1 MIYLDNAAT
10 TLRKPEAVIEAVAD
24 AMRNMGNSGRG
35 SGSTSLRA
43 SRVIYEARR
52 TLTEF
57 FGGTDPSRLV
67 FTSNSTEG
75 LNMAIRGIFVPGDH
89 VITTELEHNSVLR
102 PLYAEQEQNG
112 ISLTI
117 VKSGKQGTVDYEGI
131 EAAIRPET
139 RAVICTHASNL
150 TGNVV
155 DLYRMGQIAK
165 RNGLLF
171 VVDASQTA
179 GVLPLDIERMQI
191 DVLCFTGHKS
201 LMGPQG
207 TGGLY
212 VREEVEIRPF
222 KSGGTG
228 VHSFLKKQ
236 PDDYP
241 EHLEAGTL
249 NGHGI
254 AGLLAA
260 VREIQNIGLP
270 AIYEKEHR
278 FMQQFYDGVREIP
291 GIKIY
296 GDFSDS
302 AAVRC
307 PVVSL
312 NIGDMDASE
321 VSDWLQEE
329 FGIITRAGAH
339 CAPLMHQYFQT
350 EKQGMVRFSFSYYN
364 KEEEVLAA
372 VRGVKN
378 IAAAQQ

>member
-10 TLRKPEAVIEAVAD
+10 TLHKPEAVIEAVVD
-24 AMRNMGNSGRG
+24 AMRHLGNSGRG
-35 SGSTSLRA
+35 SGSASLQA

-52 TLTEF
+52 TLTAF
-57 FGGTDPSRLV
+57 LGGTDPSRLV
-67 FTSNSTEG
+67 FTANSTESLNIALHG
-75 LNMAIRGIFVPGDH
+75 LFVPGDH

-102 PLYAEQEQNG
+102 PLYAEQEQNR
-112 ISLTI
+112 IFLTI
-117 VKSGKQGTVDYEGI
+117 VKSGEQGTVDYEGI

-139 RAVICTHASNL
+139 RAIVCTHASNL

-165 RNGLLF
+165 NHGLLL

-179 GVLPLDIERMQI
+179 GVLPIDIEKMHI
-191 DVLCFTGHKS
+191 DVLCFTGHKN

-212 VREEVEIRPF
+212 VREGVDIRPF

-228 VHSFLKKQ
+228 VHSFLKNQ

-260 VREIQNIGLP
+260 LREIQKIGLP
-270 AIYEKEHR
+270 AIYKREHQL
-278 FMQQFYDGVREIP
+278 MQLFYDGVRKIP
-291 GIKIY
+291 GVKIY
-296 GDFSDS
+296 GDFFDP
-302 AAVRC
+302 ATVRC
-307 PVVSL
+307 PIVSL
-312 NIGDMDASE
+312 NIGEMDASE

-329 FGIITRAGAH
+329 YGIITRAGAH

-364 KEEEVLAA
+364 TEEEVLAA
-372 VRGVKN
+372 IRAVEE
-378 IAAAQQ
+378 IAAE

>member
-10 TLRKPEAVIEAVAD
+10 TLRKPDAVIEAVAD

-102 PLYAEQEQNG
+102 PLYAEQEQHG

-165 RNGLLF
+165 RHGLLF

-179 GVLPLDIERMQI
+179 GVLPIDIERMQI

-212 VREEVEIRPF
+212 VREDVEIRPF

-296 GDFSDS
+296 GDFSDPT
-302 AAVRC
+302 AVRC

-329 FGIITRAGAH
+329 YDIITRAGAH

-372 VRGVKN
+372 VRGVKT

>member
-102 PLYAEQEQNG
+102 PLYGEQEQNG

-179 GVLPLDIERMQI
+179 GVLPIDIERMQI

-228 VHSFLKKQ
+228 VRSFLKKQ

-260 VREIQNIGLP
+260 VQEIQNIGLP

>member
-10 TLRKPEAVIEAVAD
+10 TLRKPDAVIEAVAD

-102 PLYAEQEQNG
+102 PLYGEQEQNG

>member
-10 TLRKPEAVIEAVAD
+10 TLRKPDAVIEAVAD

-102 PLYAEQEQNG
+102 PLYGEQEHNG

-117 VKSGKQGTVDYEGI
+117 VKSGKQGTVDYEGV

-165 RNGLLF
+165 RHGLLF

-179 GVLPLDIERMQI
+179 GVLPIDIERMQI

-212 VREEVEIRPF
+212 IREDVEIRPF
-222 KSGGTG
+222 KSGGIG

-260 VREIQNIGLP
+260 VREIQNIGMTT
-270 AIYEKEHR
+270 IYEKEHR

-291 GIKIY
+291 GTADI
-296 GDFSDS
+296 SS
-302 AAVRC
+302 SV
-307 PVVSL
+307 
-312 NIGDMDASE
+312 
-321 VSDWLQEE
+321 
-329 FGIITRAGAH
+329 
-339 CAPLMHQYFQT
+339 
-350 EKQGMVRFSFSYYN
+350 
-364 KEEEVLAA
+364 
-372 VRGVKN
+372 
-378 IAAAQQ
+378 

>member
-102 PLYAEQEQNG
+102 PLYGEQEQNG

-179 GVLPLDIERMQI
+179 GVLPIDIERMQI

-296 GDFSDS
+296 GDFSDP

-307 PVVSL
+307 PVVPL

-372 VRGVKN
+372 VRGVKT

>member
-10 TLRKPEAVIEAVAD
+10 TLHKPEAVIEAVAD
-24 AMRNMGNSGRG
+24 AMRHLGNSGRG
-35 SGSTSLRA
+35 SGNASLQA
-43 SRVIYEARR
+43 SRMIYEARR
-52 TLTEF
+52 TLTAL

-67 FTSNSTEG
+67 FTANSTEG
-75 LNMAIRGIFVPGDH
+75 LNIALHGLFVPGDH

-102 PLYAEQEQNG
+102 PLYAEQEQNR

-117 VKSGKQGTVDYEGI
+117 VKSGEQGTVDYEGI

-139 RAVICTHASNL
+139 RAIVCTHASNL

-165 RNGLLF
+165 NHGLLL

-179 GVLPLDIERMQI
+179 GVLPIDVEKMHI

-207 TGGLY
+207 TGGFY
-212 VREEVEIRPF
+212 VGEGVDIRPF

-228 VHSFLKKQ
+228 VHSFLKNQ

-254 AGLLAA
+254 TGLLAA
-260 VREIQNIGLP
+260 VREIEKIGLN
-270 AIYEKEHR
+270 AIYEKEHQL
-278 FMQQFYDGVREIP
+278 MWQFYDGVRKIP
-291 GIKIY
+291 GVKIY
-296 GDFSDS
+296 GDFSDP

-307 PVVSL
+307 PIVSL

-329 FGIITRAGAH
+329 YDIITRAGTH
-339 CAPLMHQYFQT
+339 CAPLMHRYFQT

-364 KEEEVLAA
+364 TEEEVLAA
-372 VRGVKN
+372 IRAVEE
-378 IAAAQQ
+378 IAAE

>member
-102 PLYAEQEQNG
+102 PLYGEQEQNG

>member
-102 PLYAEQEQNG
+102 PLYGEQEQNG

-150 TGNVV
+150 TGNVN
-155 DLYRMGQIAK
+155 DIRQIGRWCREA
-165 RNGLLF
+165 GAVF
-171 VVDASQTA
+171 VVDASQS
-179 GVLPLDIERMQI
+179 GGILPIHMKEDFI
-191 DVLCFTGHKS
+191 DVLCFTGHKG

-207 TGGLY
+207 TGGICL
-212 VREEVEIRPF
+212 RKGIFIRPLVTGG
-222 KSGGTG
+222 SGSKTFDRK
-228 VHSFLKKQ
+228 H
-236 PDDYP
+236 P
-241 EHLEAGTL
+241 EVMPEALEAGTL

-254 AGLLAA
+254 RGLKAGVDYIQRIGIDEIFRKENAL
-260 VREIQNIGLP
+260 VR
-270 AIYEKEHR
+270 A
-278 FMQQFYDGVREIP
+278 FYDRVCEIP
-291 GIKIY
+291 GIRIY
-296 GDFSDS
+296 GDFENPVRIPVIALNLGDEDS
-302 AAVRC
+302 GR
-307 PVVSL
+307 
-312 NIGDMDASE
+312 
-321 VSDWLQEE
+321 VSDWLAVE
-329 FGIITRAGAH
+329 GDICTRSGGH
-339 CAPLMHQYFQT
+339 CAPLMHRAFGT
-350 EKQGMVRFSFSYYN
+350 ENQGMVRFSFSSFN
-364 KEEEVLAA
+364 TMED
-372 VRGVKN
+372 VK
-378 IAAAQQ
+378 AAAAALKNYE

>member
-10 TLRKPEAVIEAVAD
+10 TLHKPEVVIEAVAD
-24 AMRNMGNSGRG
+24 AMRHLGNSGRG
-35 SGSTSLRA
+35 SGSASLQA

-52 TLTEF
+52 TLTAF

-67 FTSNSTEG
+67 FTANSTESLNIALHG
-75 LNMAIRGIFVPGDH
+75 LFVPGDH

-102 PLYAEQEQNG
+102 PLYAEQEQNR

-117 VKSGKQGTVDYEGI
+117 VKSGEKGTVDYEEI
-131 EAAIRPET
+131 EAAVRPET
-139 RAVICTHASNL
+139 RAIVCTHASNL

-165 RNGLLF
+165 EHGLLL

-179 GVLPLDIERMQI
+179 GVLPIDVEKMHI

-212 VREEVEIRPF
+212 VREGVDIRPF

-228 VHSFLKKQ
+228 VHSFLKNQ

-260 VREIQNIGLP
+260 VREIEKIGLNV
-270 AIYEKEHR
+270 IYEKEHR
-278 FMQQFYDGVREIP
+278 LMQQFYEGVRKIP
-291 GIKIY
+291 GVKIY
-296 GDFSDS
+296 GDFSDP

-307 PVVSL
+307 PIVSL
-312 NIGDMDASE
+312 NIGEMDASE

-329 FGIITRAGAH
+329 YGIITRAGAH
-339 CAPLMHQYFQT
+339 CAPLMHQHFGT

-364 KEEEVLAA
+364 TEEEVLAA
-372 VRGVKN
+372 IRAVKD
-378 IAAAQQ
+378 IATE

>member
-10 TLRKPEAVIEAVAD
+10 TLKKPEAVIEAVTD

-372 VRGVKN
+372 VRGVKT
-378 IAAAQQ
+378 IAAARQ

>member
-1 MIYLDNAAT
+1 M
-10 TLRKPEAVIEAVAD
+10 
-24 AMRNMGNSGRG
+24 
-35 SGSTSLRA
+35 
-43 SRVIYEARR
+43 
-52 TLTEF
+52 
-57 FGGTDPSRLV
+57 
-67 FTSNSTEG
+67 
-75 LNMAIRGIFVPGDH
+75 
-89 VITTELEHNSVLR
+89 
-102 PLYAEQEQNG
+102 
-112 ISLTI
+112 
-117 VKSGKQGTVDYEGI
+117 KSGKQGTVDYEGV

-165 RNGLLF
+165 RHGLLF

-179 GVLPLDIERMQI
+179 GVLPIDIERMQI

-212 VREEVEIRPF
+212 IREDVEIRPF

-254 AGLLAA
+254 SGLLAA
-260 VREIQNIGLP
+260 VREIQNIGMTT
-270 AIYEKEHR
+270 IYEKEHR

-296 GDFSDS
+296 GDFSDP

-329 FGIITRAGAH
+329 YDIITRAGAH

-372 VRGVKN
+372 VRGVKT

>member
-10 TLRKPEAVIEAVAD
+10 TLYKPEAVIEAVAN
-24 AMRNMGNSGRG
+24 AMRHLGNSGRG
-35 SGSTSLRA
+35 SGSASLQA
-43 SRVIYEARR
+43 SRMIYEARR
-52 TLTEF
+52 TLTAL

-67 FTSNSTEG
+67 FTANSTEALNIALHG
-75 LNMAIRGIFVPGDH
+75 LFVPGDH

-102 PLYAEQEQNG
+102 PLYAEQEQNR

-117 VKSGKQGTVDYEGI
+117 MKSGEQGTVDYEGI

-139 RAVICTHASNL
+139 RAIVCTHASNL

-155 DLYRMGQIAK
+155 DLYRVGQIAK
-165 RNGLLF
+165 DHRLLL

-179 GVLPLDIERMQI
+179 GVLPIDIEKMHI

-212 VREEVEIRPF
+212 VREGVDIRPF

-228 VHSFLKKQ
+228 VHSFLKGQ

-260 VREIQNIGLP
+260 VLEIQNIGLP
-270 AIYEKEHR
+270 AIYEREHQLMR
-278 FMQQFYDGVREIP
+278 QFYNGVRKIP
-291 GIKIY
+291 GVKIY
-296 GDFSDS
+296 GDFSDP

-307 PVVSL
+307 PIVSL

-329 FGIITRAGAH
+329 YDIITRAGAH
-339 CAPLMHQYFQT
+339 CAPLMHQYFGT
-350 EKQGMVRFSFSYYN
+350 GKQGMVRFSFSYYN
-364 KEEEVLAA
+364 TEEEVLAA
-372 VRGVKN
+372 IRAVEA
-378 IAAAQQ
+378 IAAG

>member
-10 TLRKPEAVIEAVAD
+10 TLRKPQPVIDAVVA
-24 AMRNMGNSGRG
+24 AMTTLGNSARG
-35 SGSTSLRA
+35 THDGSLSA
-43 SRVIYEARR
+43 SRIIYGTREKLAD
-52 TLTEF
+52 F
-57 FGGTDPSRLV
+57 FGCPRPDHVV
-67 FTSNSTEG
+67 FTCNSTEA
-75 LNMAIRGIFVPGDH
+75 LNMALCGLLNPGDH
-89 VITTELEHNSVLR
+89 VISTDLEHNSVLR
-102 PLYAEQEQNG
+102 PLYRMEAERHV
-112 ISLTI
+112 SLSF
-117 VKSGKQGTVDYEGI
+117 VPADRHGKLDYSDCVRL
-131 EAAIRPET
+131 IRPET

-165 RNGLLF
+165 RHGLLF

-179 GVLPLDIERMQI
+179 GVLPIDIERMQI

-212 VREEVEIRPF
+212 IREEVEIRPF

-296 GDFSDS
+296 GDFSDP

-329 FGIITRAGAH
+329 YDIITRAGAH

-372 VRGVKN
+372 VRGVKT

>member
-10 TLRKPEAVIEAVAD
+10 TLQKPEAVIEAVAD
-24 AMRNMGNSGRG
+24 AMRHLGNSGRG
-35 SGSTSLRA
+35 SGSASLQA

-52 TLTEF
+52 TLTAL

-67 FTSNSTEG
+67 FTANSTESLNIALHG
-75 LNMAIRGIFVPGDH
+75 LFVPGDH

-102 PLYAEQEQNG
+102 PLYAEQEQNRL
-112 ISLTI
+112 SLTI
-117 VKSGKQGTVDYEGI
+117 VKSGEQGTVDYKGI
-131 EAAIRPET
+131 KEAVRPET
-139 RAVICTHASNL
+139 RAIVCTHASNL

-155 DLYRMGQIAK
+155 DLYRVGQIAK
-165 RNGLLF
+165 EHGLLL

-179 GVLPLDIERMQI
+179 GVLPIDVEKMHI
-191 DVLCFTGHKS
+191 DVLGFTGHKS
-201 LMGPQG
+201 LRGPQG

-212 VREEVEIRPF
+212 VREGVDIRPF

-228 VHSFLKKQ
+228 VRSFLKNQ

-260 VREIQNIGLP
+260 VREIQKIGLP
-270 AIYEKEHR
+270 AIYEREHQL
-278 FMQQFYDGVREIP
+278 MQLFFDGARKIP
-291 GIKIY
+291 GVKIY
-296 GDFSDS
+296 GDFSDP

-307 PVVSL
+307 PIVSL
-312 NIGDMDASE
+312 NIGEMDASE

-329 FGIITRAGAH
+329 YDIITRAGAH
-339 CAPLMHQYFQT
+339 CAPLMHQHFQT

-364 KEEEVLAA
+364 TEEEVLAA
-372 VRGVKN
+372 IHAVEE
-378 IAAAQQ
+378 IAAE

>member
-24 AMRNMGNSGRG
+24 AMKNMGNSGRG

-102 PLYAEQEQNG
+102 PLYGEQEQNG

-179 GVLPLDIERMQI
+179 GVLPIDIERMQI

-212 VREEVEIRPF
+212 VR
-222 KSGGTG
+222 
-228 VHSFLKKQ
+228 
-236 PDDYP
+236 D
-241 EHLEAGTL
+241 
-249 NGHGI
+249 
-254 AGLLAA
+254 
-260 VREIQNIGLP
+260 
-270 AIYEKEHR
+270 
-278 FMQQFYDGVREIP
+278 
-291 GIKIY
+291 
-296 GDFSDS
+296 
-302 AAVRC
+302 
-307 PVVSL
+307 
-312 NIGDMDASE
+312 
-321 VSDWLQEE
+321 
-329 FGIITRAGAH
+329 
-339 CAPLMHQYFQT
+339 
-350 EKQGMVRFSFSYYN
+350 
-364 KEEEVLAA
+364 
-372 VRGVKN
+372 RGRDLFN
-378 IAAAQQ
+378 L

>member
-10 TLRKPEAVIEAVAD
+10 TLRKPDAVIEAVAD

-75 LNMAIRGIFVPGDH
+75 LNMAIQGIFVPGDH

-102 PLYAEQEQNG
+102 PLYGEQEHNG

-117 VKSGKQGTVDYEGI
+117 VKSGKQGTVDYEGV

-165 RNGLLF
+165 RHGLLF

-179 GVLPLDIERMQI
+179 GVLPIDIERMQI

-212 VREEVEIRPF
+212 IREDVEIRPF

-260 VREIQNIGLP
+260 VREIQNIGMTT
-270 AIYEKEHR
+270 IYEKEHR

-296 GDFSDS
+296 GDFSDP

-329 FGIITRAGAH
+329 YDIITRAGAH

-372 VRGVKN
+372 VRGVKT

>member
-1 MIYLDNAAT
+1 M
-10 TLRKPEAVIEAVAD
+10 
-24 AMRNMGNSGRG
+24 
-35 SGSTSLRA
+35 
-43 SRVIYEARR
+43 
-52 TLTEF
+52 
-57 FGGTDPSRLV
+57 
-67 FTSNSTEG
+67 
-75 LNMAIRGIFVPGDH
+75 
-89 VITTELEHNSVLR
+89 ITTELEHNSVLR
-102 PLYAEQEQNG
+102 PLYEEQEHNG

-165 RNGLLF
+165 RHGLLF

-179 GVLPLDIERMQI
+179 GVLPIDIERMQI

-212 VREEVEIRPF
+212 IREDVEIRPF

-260 VREIQNIGLP
+260 VREIQNIGMTT
-270 AIYEKEHR
+270 IYEKEHR

-296 GDFSDS
+296 GDFSDQ
-302 AAVRC
+302 AAVRG

-312 NIGDMDASE
+312 KIVDMDGSE

-329 FGIITRAGAH
+329 YDIITRAGAH

-372 VRGVKN
+372 VRGVKT

>member
-75 LNMAIRGIFVPGDH
+75 LNMTIRGIFVPGDH

-179 GVLPLDIERMQI
+179 GVLPIDIERMQI

>member
-10 TLRKPEAVIEAVAD
+10 TLQKPEAVIEAVAD
-24 AMRNMGNSGRG
+24 AMRHLGNSGRG
-35 SGSTSLRA
+35 SGSASLQA

-52 TLTEF
+52 TLTAL

-67 FTSNSTEG
+67 FTANSTESLNIALHG
-75 LNMAIRGIFVPGDH
+75 LFVPGDH

-102 PLYAEQEQNG
+102 PLYAEQEQNRL
-112 ISLTI
+112 SLTI
-117 VKSGKQGTVDYEGI
+117 VKSGEKGTVDYEEI

-139 RAVICTHASNL
+139 RAIVCTHASNL

-155 DLYRMGQIAK
+155 DLYRMGQITK
-165 RNGLLF
+165 EHGLLL

-179 GVLPLDIERMQI
+179 GVLPIDVEKMHI

-212 VREEVEIRPF
+212 VREGVDIRPF

-228 VHSFLKKQ
+228 VHSFLKNQ

-260 VREIQNIGLP
+260 VREIQKIGLP
-270 AIYEKEHR
+270 AIYEREHQL
-278 FMQQFYDGVREIP
+278 MQLFFDGARKIP
-291 GIKIY
+291 GVKIY
-296 GDFSDS
+296 GDFSDP

-307 PVVSL
+307 PIVSL
-312 NIGDMDASE
+312 NIGEMDASE

-329 FGIITRAGAH
+329 YGIITRAGAH
-339 CAPLMHQYFQT
+339 CAPLMHQHFQT

-364 KEEEVLAA
+364 TEEEVLAA
-372 VRGVKN
+372 IHAVEE
-378 IAAAQQ
+378 IAAE

>member
-10 TLRKPEAVIEAVAD
+10 TLKKPEAVIEAVTD

-329 FGIITRAGAH
+329 YDIITRAGAH

>member
-10 TLRKPEAVIEAVAD
+10 TLKKPEAVIEAVTD

-312 NIGDMDASE
+312 NIGDMDAFE

>member
-10 TLRKPEAVIEAVAD
+10 TLKKPEAVIEAVTD

>member
-10 TLRKPEAVIEAVAD
+10 TLKKPEAVIEAVAD

-102 PLYAEQEQNG
+102 PLYGEQEQNG

-179 GVLPLDIERMQI
+179 GVLPIDIERMQI
-191 DVLCFTGHKS
+191 DVLSFTGHKS

-278 FMQQFYDGVREIP
+278 FMQQFYDGIREIP

-372 VRGVKN
+372 VRGVKT
-378 IAAAQQ
+378 IAAAQ

>member
-10 TLRKPEAVIEAVAD
+10 TLKKPEAVIEAVAD

-102 PLYAEQEQNG
+102 PLYGEQEQNG

-171 VVDASQTA
+171 MVDASQTA
-179 GVLPLDIERMQI
+179 GVLPIDIERMQI

-296 GDFSDS
+296 GDFSDP

-307 PVVSL
+307 TFVSL
-312 NIGDMDASE
+312 QIGDLDASD
-321 VSDWLQEE
+321 VCDGLQEE

-372 VRGVKN
+372 VRGVKT

>member
-10 TLRKPEAVIEAVAD
+10 TLKKPEAVIEAVAD

-102 PLYAEQEQNG
+102 PLYGEQEQNG

-179 GVLPLDIERMQI
+179 GVLPIDIERMQI

-260 VREIQNIGLP
+260 VREIQNLGLP

-278 FMQQFYDGVREIP
+278 FMQQFYDGVRKIP

-296 GDFSDS
+296 GDFSDP
-302 AAVRC
+302 AAVHC

-372 VRGVKN
+372 VRGVKT

>member
-102 PLYAEQEQNG
+102 PLYGEQEQNG

-155 DLYRMGQIAK
+155 NLYRMGQIAK

-191 DVLCFTGHKS
+191 DVLCFTGHKG

-207 TGGLY
+207 TGGMIVQKSVHL
-212 VREEVEIRPF
+212 PAF
-222 KSGGTG
+222 KTGGSG
-228 VHSFLKKQ
+228 VQSFLKTQ
-236 PDDYP
+236 PKEMP
-241 EHLEAGTL
+241 TVLEAGTL

-254 AGLLAA
+254 AGLHAA
-260 VREIQNIGLP
+260 LNYILNVGTEQIKRIECQ
-270 AIYEKEHR
+270 R
-278 FMQQFYDGVREIP
+278 MRQFYE
-291 GIKIY
+291 GIKHLDAVKIY
-296 GDFSDS
+296 GDFSNMER
-302 AAVRC
+302 APIVA
-307 PVVSL
+307 L
-312 NIGDMDASE
+312 NIGNYDSSAVSDELSE
-321 VSDWLQEE
+321 VY
-329 FGIITRAGAH
+329 GIQTRPGAH
-339 CAPLMHQYFQT
+339 CAPLMHRALHT
-350 EKQGMVRFSFSYYN
+350 EEQGIVRFSFSHFLSEEQVEEAVQAI
-364 KEEEVLAA
+364 KEMTAGEE
-372 VRGVKN
+372 
-378 IAAAQQ
+378 I

>member
-35 SGSTSLRA
+35 SGSTSLLA

-102 PLYAEQEQNG
+102 PLYGEQEQNG

-179 GVLPLDIERMQI
+179 GVLPIDIERMQI

-296 GDFSDS
+296 GDFSDL

-372 VRGVKN
+372 VRGVKT